1 MKRRYENQIAMTDQL
16 VLVDR
21 ICMEG

>member
-1 MKRRYENQIAMTDQL
+1 MKRRYENQTAMTDQL
-16 VLVDR
+16 ALVDR